1 MARNKKAETQ
11 EAPNS
16 IGTVPTVAMSGA
28 GMEVLGPEDLIIPRL
43 TLVQPTSQIDGVEAG
58 KFYMN
63 LTGEQFDQ
71 VEAVFLKVTKGRVYF
86 ADDAIERKP
95 VCGSSDRIKPSPRFE
110 SPAAPTCKECIF
122 SRWNGKEPPFCNESY
137 NLLGVM
143 VETGF
148 PFWWSVKS
156 TAIAPTKRFLS
167 AIALRARM
175 GKNLFDAKATIKS
188 QLVTLPGKKYHVPV
202 YTHTW
207 LKDSSVYREVYVRYA
222 NEEVERTFM
231 AEENGNG
238 EGADREGFNWKTGE
252 QVK

>member
-1 MARNKKAETQ
+1 MSRNKKAETK
-11 EAPNS
+11 EIPNS
-16 IGTVPTVAMSGA
+16 NERLPSSATSGA

-43 TLVQPTSQIDGVEAG
+43 TLVQPTSQIDGVDAG

-63 LTGEQFDQ
+63 LTGEEFDQ

-86 ADDAIERKP
+86 GEEATERKP

-110 SPAAPTCKECIF
+110 PPAAPACKECLF
-122 SRWNGKEPPFCNESY
+122 SRWNGKEPPPCNESY

-143 VETGF
+143 METGL

-156 TAIAPTKRFLS
+156 TAIAPTKRFVS

-188 QLVTLPGKKYHVPV
+188 QLVTLPGKKYHVPA
-202 YTHTW
+202 YALTW
-207 LKDSSVYREVYVRYA
+207 LKDSSLYRDLYHHYA
-222 NEEVERTFM
+222 HEEVERTFV
-231 AEENGNG
+231 AEEATNKD
-238 EGADREGFNWKTGE
+238 GADREGFDWKTGE

>member
-1 MARNKKAETQ
+1 MSRNKKVETK
-11 EAPNS
+11 EIPNPN
-16 IGTVPTVAMSGA
+16 GTVPTVTMSGA

-63 LTGEQFDQ
+63 LTAEQFDQ

-110 SPAAPTCKECIF
+110 TPASPTCKECLF

-143 VETGF
+143 VETEL

-156 TAIAPTKRFLS
+156 TAIAPTKRFVS

-202 YTHTW
+202 YILTW
-207 LKDSSVYREVYVRYA
+207 LKDSSAYRDLYNHYA
-222 NEEVERTFM
+222 HEEVERTFM
-231 AEENGNG
+231 AEEATNGD
-238 EGADREGFNWKTGE
+238 GADREDFDWKTGE

>member
-1 MARNKKAETQ
+1 MSRSKKTEAQ

-16 IGTVPTVAMSGA
+16 SGAVTTVAMSGA
-28 GMEVLGPEDLIIPRL
+28 GMEILGPEDLIIPRM
-43 TLVQPTSQIDGVEAG
+43 TLVQPTSQIDAVQPG

-63 LTGEQFDQ
+63 LTGEEFDQ

-86 ADDAIERKP
+86 AEEPTERKP
-95 VCGSSDRIKPSPRFE
+95 VCGSSDRLKPSPRFE
-110 SPAAPTCKECIF
+110 PPVAPACKECLF
-122 SRWNGKEPPFCNESY
+122 SKWNGKEPPACNESY
-137 NLLGVM
+137 SLLGVM
-143 VETGF
+143 VESGF

-188 QLVTLPGKKYHVPV
+188 QLVTLPGKKYHVPT
-202 YTHTW
+202 YTLTW
-207 LKDSSVYREVYVRYA
+207 LKDSSVYREVYERYA

-231 AEENGNG
+231 AEEDKNQD
-238 EGADREGFNWKTGE
+238 GADREGFDWKTGE
-252 QVK
+252 QRK

>member
-1 MARNKKAETQ
+1 MSRNKKAETK
-11 EAPNS
+11 EIPNS
-16 IGTVPTVAMSGA
+16 NERVPSITSGA

-43 TLVQPTSQIDGVEAG
+43 TLVQPTSQIDGIESG

-63 LTGEQFDQ
+63 LTGEEFDQ

-86 ADDAIERKP
+86 SEEATERKP
-95 VCGSSDRIKPSPRFE
+95 VCGSSDRIKPSARFE
-110 SPAAPTCKECIF
+110 PPAAPACKECLF
-122 SRWNGKEPPFCNESY
+122 SRWNGKEPPPCNESY

-143 VETGF
+143 METGL

-156 TAIAPTKRFLS
+156 TAIAPTKRFVS

-202 YTHTW
+202 YALTW
-207 LKDSSVYREVYVRYA
+207 LKDSSAYRDLYEHYA
-222 NEEVERTFM
+222 REEVERTFM
-231 AEENGNG
+231 AEEAKNPD
-238 EGADREGFNWKTGE
+238 GADREGFDWKTGE
-252 QVK
+252 QAK